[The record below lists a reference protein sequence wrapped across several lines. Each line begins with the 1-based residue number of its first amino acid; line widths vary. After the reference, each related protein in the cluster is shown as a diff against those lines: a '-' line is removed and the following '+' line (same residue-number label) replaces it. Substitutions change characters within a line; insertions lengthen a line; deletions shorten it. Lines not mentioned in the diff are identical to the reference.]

1 MKDAARDRRPPAE
14 IALALVA
21 GWLIPGAGHFLLGR
35 RRLALVF
42 LAIVVT
48 MIALGVGLA
57 GELYRLNSPELL
69 SKLGA
74 VTEMSLGVPYFLLE
88 LGLEYQGKI
97 REVGYSYGTAFL
109 LTAGLMNVLLLLDVY
124 DRAVGRKE

>member
-1 MKDAARDRRPPAE
+1 MKEATRDRRQPAE

-35 RRLALVF
+35 RRLGLAF
-42 LAIVVT
+42 LTIVAI

-57 GELYRLNSPELL
+57 GELYAFDSPDRL

-74 VTEMSLGVPYFLLE
+74 LAEASLGVPYLVLE
-88 LGLEYQGKI
+88 LGLRYEGKI

-109 LTAGLMNVLLLLDVY
+109 LTAGLMNILLLLDVY